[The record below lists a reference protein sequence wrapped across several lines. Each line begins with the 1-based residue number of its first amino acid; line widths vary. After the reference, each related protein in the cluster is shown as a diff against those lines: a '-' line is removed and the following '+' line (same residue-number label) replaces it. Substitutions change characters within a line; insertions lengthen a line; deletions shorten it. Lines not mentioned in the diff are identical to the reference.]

1 MLAFDCDCRKL
12 VLYGGLSRSY
22 AGLPPGFGAPAINQW
37 ELDAD
42 SGAWTDRTDCPPVAF
57 VALNGVMVYDTRRR
71 RLVIFTGLNG
81 NVGEWDPASGQWTD
95 RPFPFD
101 GTPFPAGPPLAAV
114 YDEARGKAIVFIE
127 NDFLLGGM
135 SAWEWDPAGRWSER
149 AGPSN
154 LPFPEP
160 YVPAIAYD
168 ADRGTLWLFG
178 RGGDGWFDHLW
189 RWDVGDAT
197 AALVD
202 VTPTARPPAWPAER
216 LAPGLSY
223 DPARRRLIL
232 TAGSRRTICATSG
245 SGIPRRRPGAT
256 GHHPASR

>member
-1 MLAFDCDCRKL
+1 MPAPGLGWRDLSPCIFPKPTPIFDFSPMLAFDRDRRKL

-22 AGLPPGFGAPAINQW
+22 AGLPPGIGAPAINQW

-71 RLVIFTGLNG
+71 RLVIFTGVNG

-149 AGPSN
+149 AGPSD

-168 ADRGTLWLFG
+168 ADRGRCGCSAAAAT
-178 RGGDGWFDHLW
+178 GGSIICG
-189 RWDVGDAT
+189 GGMSAT
-197 AALVD
+197 
-202 VTPTARPPAWPAER
+202 R
-216 LAPGLSY
+216 LPRSSMS
-223 DPARRRLIL
+223 RRRLAL
-232 TAGSRRTICATSG
+232 PRGPPNVSPPGCPTTPRAGG
-245 SGIPRRRPGAT
+245 
-256 GHHPASR
+256 